1 MVLCPN
7 CNTEN
12 EKNAK
17 FCGHCGAELD
27 NANEENETPTQD
39 LNENKE
45 IINDKKQ
52 SQQIQVDKVSPKNEK
67 QDLIEKIKLRLLY
80 KNYHKNVNEKEIS
93 KSKSIALIFSF
104 LWFLLMCIVY
114 ADNIMV
120 LFLFGGITSV
130 GLGTTIYIIG
140 LFIRYF
146 IE

>member
-1 MVLCPN
+1 L
-7 CNTEN
+7 
-12 EKNAK
+12 K
-17 FCGHCGAELD
+17 
-27 NANEENETPTQD
+27 
-39 LNENKE
+39 
-45 IINDKKQ
+45 
-52 SQQIQVDKVSPKNEK
+52 
-67 QDLIEKIKLRLLY
+67 KIKLRLLY

-114 ADNIMV
+114 ADNILV
-120 LFLFGGITSV
+120 LLLFGGITSV